1 MTFDQFSPL
10 ERSENL
16 TLSLVPIAV
25 APVTMRM
32 LTKPAMK
39 QYSMAVAPDESRRK
53 RRITER
59 MTNPHNLSRY
69 LRPAWLQFRYVT

>member
-1 MTFDQFSPL
+1 MCQDDREGDAFDQFSPL
-10 ERSENL
+10 ETSENL

-39 QYSMAVAPDESRRK
+39 QYSMAVAPDGSLRK
-53 RRITER
+53 RRISAR
-59 MTNPHNLSRY
+59 MTNSRTD
-69 LRPAWLQFRYVT
+69 R